1 MNTHAPAECPPPKP
15 ASLAASY
22 RPSRPADVELERLG
36 RGGRAV
42 RRILP
47 VLFRTVVSLTLIAG
61 AIGVVFLLGK
71 TKPPPTQEV
80 TAKTYPVV
88 EVVPITQHAGG
99 IDFGVD
105 GVVVPFRQV
114 EMPAEVAGTI
124 AFRSDNCRVGRTVAQ
139 GELLLKIDPQ
149 DYALEVRRLQ
159 EQLRQARAELHELG
173 VETGA
178 RKRQIEL
185 AQEDLAIKQREV
197 ARYEKIDDPGVY
209 SKSELDTTRLKEL
222 QARVALQT
230 EQDQLQLLEARHER
244 LGSVCELVT
253 SQLEKAQL
261 DERRTEIHSP
271 IDGVITSDPVER
283 GCYVQR
289 GSVVV
294 VIQDTSCMEVKC
306 SLQMYQMHWLWQGVT
321 ETATSSQQSS
331 SYRFPET
338 PVTVVYRMRDAE
350 YRWEGTLNNYD
361 GAEVD
366 QQTRMIP
373 CRVIVPNPSTV
384 ASTGKHRTPAA
395 PAGLMAGMFVTVQ
408 VHASPRVPLFQVPE
422 ASIQPGNTVWVV
434 SDVAGKEPPRG
445 RLRGL
450 KVDVAYGGEKMAL
463 IYGSDSALS
472 PGTLVVA
479 SPVASPVEGMEV
491 ELLTTGKS
499 ESPRDLDASA
509 GKPTPGSRGA
519 G

>member
-1 MNTHAPAECPPPKP
+1 MNTHATAECPPPKST
-15 ASLAASY
+15 SLAASY
-22 RPSRPADVELERLG
+22 RPSRPADVERLG

-47 VLFRTVVSLTLIAG
+47 VLFRTVLSLTLIAG
-61 AIGVVFLLGK
+61 GIGAVVLLGK
-71 TKPPPTQEV
+71 TKPPATQEV
-80 TAKTYPVV
+80 TAETYPVV
-88 EVVPITQHAGG
+88 EVVPITQHPGG
-99 IDFGVD
+99 IDFEVH

-124 AFRSDNCRVGRTVAQ
+124 AFRSDNCRVGRTVVQ

-159 EQLRQARAELHELG
+159 EQLRQAQAELHELD

-178 RKRQIEL
+178 RRRQIEL
-185 AQEDLAIKQREV
+185 ALEDLAIKQREV

-222 QARVALQT
+222 QARVTLQT
-230 EQDQLQLLEARHER
+230 ERDQLQLLEARHER
-244 LGSVCELVT
+244 LASVCELVA

-261 DERRTEIHSP
+261 DQRRTEIHSP

-283 GCYVQR
+283 GVYVQR
-289 GSVVV
+289 GGVVV

-306 SLQMYQMHWLWQGVT
+306 SLQMHQMHWLWQGAAA
-321 ETATSSQQSS
+321 TATSSQQSS

-338 PVTVVYRMRDAE
+338 PATVIYRMRDAE
-350 YRWEGTLNNYD
+350 YRWEGTLNDYD

-373 CRVIVPNPSTV
+373 CRVIVPNPANV
-384 ASTGKHRTPAA
+384 AGTGRHRAPAA
-395 PAGLMAGMFVTVQ
+395 PAGLMSGMFVTVQ
-408 VHASPRVPLFQVPE
+408 VHASPRVPLFRVPE

-434 SDVAGKEPPRG
+434 SDLTESDHVRRG
-445 RLRGL
+445 QLRGL
-450 KVDVAYGGEKMAL
+450 KVDVAYGDAKSAL
-463 IYGSDSALS
+463 IYGSNSSLS
-472 PGTLVVA
+472 VGSLIVA
-479 SPVASPVEGMEV
+479 SPVASPVDGMTV
-491 ELLTTGKS
+491 ELLATEKPA
-499 ESPRDLDASA
+499 SPRNVDASA
-509 GKPTPGSRGA
+509 GKPDPGSRGA